1 MTLLVI
7 ISLMPTRV
15 SAVVTSEKCSEPGI
29 LDGMNPTVEVISPT
43 ESASFIYGLTMTI
56 EWTASDSS
64 FGEKPIKIELKKE
77 GESHLITE
85 STENDSSF
93 DWIIEEIGSGLY
105 QVAITAIDSFGN
117 STSSL
122 SDLFYILGKNMD
134 PCWYVSK
141 TGDDQNNNGS
151 SDHPYLSIQRALD
164 ECADGDTVFVDS
176 GVYQENIN
184 TLQKSAHII
193 STSGSNLT
201 VIDGGSN
208 SLNVVTLDSNSTLS
222 GFTVQNSG
230 QENAFVGGI
239 NVIGGTPLITNN
251 VIINNNNGVIC
262 WGSSAPIIQN
272 NLVAQG
278 NALVLCQDQS
288 APRVVNNTLIYG
300 GEGINIVSENATV
313 FARNNI
319 IAYNSRSGGITSV
332 SSVSAPDIR
341 YNNVWNNQPA
351 NYSGIDDLTGIA
363 GNLSVNPLFQFPDTL
378 NVQLLPGSACINAGD
393 PSDDYANE
401 PEPNGDCIN
410 MGCYGNTSNA
420 AVQIL
425 GFTNDLQLTTY
436 EDSLYQQLLELPY
449 ENNVQ
454 ITVTVDQIPDWLL
467 IDQNDSLIYGIPNN
481 SHVGSHVIRIF
492 AEDNFSRKDTLEYQL
507 MVVNTPPDI
516 TSSPLTTAWEETQY
530 SYDVDCSDDGQGDI
544 RYHILEPAWLT
555 IDSISGLVAGIPQ
568 DENVGL
574 NAVIIEVLD
583 GNGGITL
590 HSYSLLVKNVNDSPV
605 LSQLPDLIMDEDQI
619 TILLFND
626 WESYVSD
633 IDNDF
638 SELLW
643 RVENGNFCFVEN
655 FEDSVKFIP
664 QKDWYG
670 EDSMVVIVSDST
682 LSDTSFFRLI
692 VNPLNDYAIW
702 SLPQDTSLYFGD
714 SLIIDLHRFVHDV
727 DDPDSNLNFSVT
739 AGFNCDDYHLSI
751 TINDNRILKI
761 LPRQNIELINGQIYL
776 SAVDTSGYQ
785 ACDTVSLSVYK
796 FNFPPEL
803 TQLPDLSGYED
814 VPISVDLDN
823 WLTYVTDRD
832 DSLKYLSW
840 YVPGS
845 DNISTALR
853 NDTLLFYPAE
863 NWYGSDSLKV
873 SVLDEKDTATVE
885 IVVTFRSVAD
895 PPQLALVNFRF
906 CEDET
911 LTVQLDDFVVDVD
924 TPDSLLL
931 WSVTYEKN
939 ATSSPIP
946 EFHHTLDPETRELT
960 FWGDLNFFIDSVRV
974 FYSVTDDSGLTSQ
987 AGDIVT
993 ITPVNDPPVVPNVLT
1008 YAEQQSEDIPFSID
1022 LVQFNNEIYDV
1033 ETPFQQLGFYLYSS
1047 EKIEVSKE
1055 PESQVFNL
1063 ISEADWFGRD
1073 TLKLDVSDDSCTVS
1087 TYLPIY
1093 VHAVNDLP
1101 VVSTIPDTS
1110 FFEDDSLV
1118 IDLRKYVYD
1127 IDTPDD
1133 SLKFVIIPDGQQS
1146 VLYAE
1151 RDTTRWRV
1159 VFRGIADGSI
1169 NNVEIIYQVWD
1180 TPDSFAADTNYI
1192 SIIAV
1197 NDPPFFSG
1205 SLDTSYY
1212 EDEHL
1217 VLYHDSLLN
1226 YVYDIDNDKSELT
1239 LDIISDSGLVLFEHN
1254 QLDNYFR
1261 FHSGKDIDSCG
1272 YFTIKVSDPEGAFSA
1287 EPFIIDIISVND
1299 APVLFGFPDT
1309 NIAQNNTFIITLDS
1323 TVYNDVDNDESE
1335 ITWSVNA
1342 ALSQV
1347 LITQNEDSLICQ
1359 PPVGYVG
1366 WDTIYI
1372 SITDPEMLSDR
1383 DTFRIH
1389 FDDTIPPTFTIG
1401 IFQNP
1406 IASEHINL
1414 YFFPSE
1420 PVDTIRSILIS
1431 GKNVEVEIVT
1441 DIIPNPYYTN
1451 YQLVNNV
1458 NQQIIVAGTDT
1469 SGNTGQTEYIF
1480 SASFIGKRGGGTIYS
1495 PDSSV
1500 QLIMGHN
1507 SVSANM
1513 FVLCLPNVSDTTV
1526 GQQKSK
1532 FALAKSSI
1540 VRKDAVYDNTFKS
1553 PQDFLKKNCKIIF
1566 DADKEIVETTG
1577 DYPGIFRFE
1586 NGSWIYLKTFTD
1598 DSESRYWSY
1607 IDRMGRYTISG
1618 NAPQPPEKLPSKFS
1632 LGQNYPNP
1640 YNALTTFTFELPELS
1655 DGLFESMATLSVYN
1669 ILGQKVTTIINKKMI
1684 PGRYSVQWNSLN
1696 QSGHQIASG
1705 IYFYTLHY
1713 GPNLKTR
1720 KMILLK

>member
-1 MTLLVI
+1 MSI
-7 ISLMPTRV
+7 ISLIVCTTGVYAFGV
-15 SAVVTSEKCSEPGI
+15 SELVSESGT
-29 LDGMNPTVEVISPT
+29 LDGIDPVVEVSNPK
-43 ESASFIYGLTMTI
+43 EGDSFTYGLAMAI
-56 EWTASDSS
+56 QWSASDSS
-64 FGEKPIKIELKKE
+64 FGAAPINIEIV
-77 GESHLITE
+77 GSDTSVLIADQ
-85 STENDSSF
+85 TENDGKY
-93 DWIIEEIGSGLY
+93 DWIISEIGTGLY
-105 QVAITAIDSFGN
+105 QISIAASDSFGN
-117 STSSL
+117 TGHSL
-122 SDLFYILGKNMD
+122 SHSFYILGKNMEHR
-134 PCWYVSK
+134 WYVSRE
-141 TGDDQNNNGS
+141 GDDLYNNGTIE
-151 SDHPYLSIQRALD
+151 HPYASIQRALD
-164 ECADGDTVFVDS
+164 ECSDGDSVFV
-176 GVYQENIN
+176 GAGIYQENIS
-184 TLQKSAHII
+184 TLQKSVHII
-193 STSGSNLT
+193 STAGSRFT
-201 VIDGGSN
+201 KIDGGAADN
-208 SLNVVTLDSNSTLS
+208 DVVTLHGSSTLT
-222 GFTVQNSG
+222 GFTIQNSG
-230 QENAFVGGI
+230 SEMAMTGGI
-239 NVIGGTPLITNN
+239 RVPDGHPSIINN
-251 VIINNNNGVIC
+251 RIINNNNGIIC
-262 WGSSAPIIQN
+262 TGNSTPTIQN
-272 NLVAQG
+272 NLIAYG
-278 NALVLCQDQS
+278 DALILCLEQS
-288 APRVVNNTLIYG
+288 AARVVNNTLIYG
-300 GEGINIVSENATV
+300 GEGINILSENATI

-319 IAYNSRSGGITSV
+319 IAYNSRLGGITSV

-363 GNLSVNPLFQFPDTL
+363 GNLSVNPLFQFPDTF

-401 PEPNGDCIN
+401 PEPNGDRIN

-425 GFTNDLQLTTY
+425 GFTKDLQLTTY

-481 SHVGSHVIRIF
+481 THVGSHVIRIF

-544 RYHILEPAWLT
+544 RYYILEPAWLT
-555 IDSISGLVAGIPQ
+555 IDSLTGLISGTPQNSDIGI
-568 DENVGL
+568 DTVR
-574 NAVIIEVLD
+574 VEVSD
-583 GNGGITL
+583 GNGGKAL
-590 HSYSLLVKNVNDSPV
+590 HNYPIYVKNVNDPPV
-605 LSQLPDLIMDEDQI
+605 LSQLPDLIIAEDQI
-619 TILLFND
+619 TTLLFSN
-626 WESYVSD
+626 WESWVSD

-643 RVENGNFCFVEN
+643 RVENGNFWFVEN
-655 FEDSVKFIP
+655 LEDSARFIP

-670 EDSMVVIVSDST
+670 EDSVIVIVSDST

-692 VNPLNDYAIW
+692 INPVNDYAIW

-714 SLIIDLHRFVHDV
+714 SLLIDLYKFVSDV
-727 DDPDSNLNFSVT
+727 DDPDTNLSLNVT
-739 AGFNCDDYHLSI
+739 FGFNPEDYHLL
-751 TINDNRILKI
+751 ININHDRILKV
-761 LPRQNIELINGQIYL
+761 LPQQNIELTDGQIYL

-895 PPQLALVNFRF
+895 PPHLALVNFRF

-911 LTVQLDDFVVDVD
+911 LIVRLDDFVVDVD

-931 WSVTYEKN
+931 WSVTCEDN

-1008 YAEQQSEDIPFSID
+1008 YAEQHSEDVPFSID
-1022 LVQFNNEIYDV
+1022 LAQFNNAIYDV
-1033 ETPFQQLGFYLYSS
+1033 ETPFQQLGFYLHSS

-1093 VHAVNDLP
+1093 VHAENDLP
-1101 VVSTIPDTS
+1101 LVGPIPDTS

-1146 VLYAE
+1146 VLYTE
-1151 RDTTRWRV
+1151 CDTTRWRV
-1159 VFRGIADGSI
+1159 VFRGIADGFI

-1205 SLDTSYY
+1205 SPDTSYY
-1212 EDEHL
+1212 EDEYL
-1217 VLYHDSLLN
+1217 VLYHDSFLN

-1239 LDIISDSGLVLFEHN
+1239 LDIISDSGLVLCEHN

-1431 GKNVEVEIVT
+1431 GEIVEVEIVP

-1532 FALAKSSI
+1532 FALAKSTI
-1540 VRKDAVYDNTFKS
+1540 VREEAVYDNTFKS
-1553 PQDFLKKNCKIIF
+1553 PQDFLNKNCKIIF
-1566 DADKEIVETTG
+1566 DADKEIVKTTG

-1655 DGLFESMATLSVYN
+1655 DGLFESMATLTVYN

-1684 PGRYSVQWNSLN
+1684 PGRYRVQWNSLN